1 MNNSETVV
9 ALYDRLD
16 NAHEAILE
24 LVAAGFSRDDI
35 SLVAHDTKGEYRRTD
50 GDEDVS
56 GGEGASFGAVVG
68 GLTGVVAGLST
79 IIIPGIGPII
89 AAGPLVAMIGGAASA
104 AVGAA
109 VGAVTGGLTASLMN
123 LGIPAETA
131 EYYAESVRRG
141 NAVVTVAASGDD
153 ATDAMNIMYRHHP
166 VNVENRAAAW
176 RKQGWQGFDPQANP
190 YDNEALA
197 KEREMYEDE
206 PNTDTDDA
214 VKRYPLIPPPIR

>member
-1 MNNSETVV
+1 MNTKETVV

-16 NAHEAILE
+16 NANETILE
-24 LVAAGFSRDDI
+24 LVAGGFSRDDI
-35 SLVAHDTKGEYRRTD
+35 SLIAYDANGKHYTEN
-50 GDEDVS
+50 EDVT

-79 IIIPGIGPII
+79 IIIPGIGPIL
-89 AAGPLVAMIGGAASA
+89 AAGPLVAMLGGAASA

-109 VGAVTGGLTASLMN
+109 VGAVAGGITASLVH
-123 LGIPAETA
+123 LGIPADEA

-141 NAVVTVAASGDD
+141 SALVTVAATGDD

-166 VNVENRAAAW
+166 VNVENRAAQW

-190 YDNEALA
+190 YDAEALA

-206 PNTDTDDA
+206 PSTDTDD
-214 VKRYPLIPPPIR
+214 VVQRYPFIPPPVR